1 MGTPDFAAS
10 CLRALVASGENIV
23 GCVTGADRARGRGM
37 KLTPTP
43 VKSAALEAGIPVF
56 QPATLRGEDFAELLI
71 SLSPDLIIVAA
82 YGKLLPENVLS
93 FPRFGCVNAHA
104 SLLPKYRGAAPI
116 QRAILAG
123 EREIGVTAMKM
134 EAGLDTGDMILTEK
148 FDIADTD
155 DFGTVHAKLAEAGGR
170 AMVRVCEMLHRTGEL
185 TGEKQDDALS
195 TYAEKITAEDMKL
208 DFTHGARDEVNRI
221 RAFAPAPGA
230 RTKMP
235 NGKLLKIVSAAVCE
249 NPGNKAPGEVF
260 GASKRSFSVAC
271 ADGAIEVFEVV
282 PEGKGR
288 MRAADLV
295 NGRAVS
301 DGDILGA
308 D

>member
-155 DFGTVHAKLAEAGGR
+155 DFGTVHAKLAEAGGDGESVRDASPDGR
-170 AMVRVCEMLHRTGEL
+170 ASRREAGR
-185 TGEKQDDALS
+185 
-195 TYAEKITAEDMKL
+195 
-208 DFTHGARDEVNRI
+208 
-221 RAFAPAPGA
+221 RAFHLRREDHGGGHEA
-230 RTKMP
+230 RLHT
-235 NGKLLKIVSAAVCE
+235 
-249 NPGNKAPGEVF
+249 
-260 GASKRSFSVAC
+260 R
-271 ADGAIEVFEVV
+271 
-282 PEGKGR
+282 
-288 MRAADLV
+288 RA
-295 NGRAVS
+295 R
-301 DGDILGA
+301 
-308 D
+308 

>member
-43 VKSAALEAGIPVF
+43 VKSAALEAGLPVF

-82 YGKLLPENVLS
+82 YGKLLPENVLA

-185 TGEKQDDALS
+185 PGEKQDDALS

-221 RAFAPAPGA
+221 RAFAPERKASEDRFGGGVRKSRKQSAGRGFRRIEEIVLGRLRGRRDRGVRGRPRGERA
-230 RTKMP
+230 DESRRPRERT
-235 NGKLLKIVSAAVCE
+235 
-249 NPGNKAPGEVF
+249 
-260 GASKRSFSVAC
+260 RSLRRGYPRCGLS
-271 ADGAIEVFEVV
+271 
-282 PEGKGR
+282 GR
-288 MRAADLV
+288 V
-295 NGRAVS
+295 
-301 DGDILGA
+301 
-308 D
+308 